1 MLARGGL
8 LYPSVLPFLKQV
20 SVRLILRRSAP
31 PVILAG
37 IVWAQAPVRPQ
48 DDLHRFANA
57 EWLATNPLSA
67 ERVTAN
73 ASSALADQV
82 ELDLRAL
89 IEDLAADEAAMRRAD
104 VRQAVNLYQS
114 MMNQAEVER
123 RGLTPL
129 RADLA
134 RIDGIQTARDFAA
147 VAGYLSSIAGGGP
160 FEAIVSVDAASLSVP
175 IVRLLQGGT
184 LLPDRSYYL
193 SDDPSLVSIR
203 REYEKYLARIFHLAG
218 RATPDEDAAAVL
230 ALETQLARAQSQPD
244 HLGVVEKERAFPFL
258 WLNRSFPGFDWNAW
272 AEPQG
277 VHRAPQVVFAQP
289 SFFVAFA
296 AMVPKVPLA
305 TWRAWLAA
313 RYLTAMSPFVASK
326 LAEARFEFFGR
337 VVTGQ
342 EAPRPPWKRGVSL
355 VSQYLGDWIGRRYVE
370 RHFPAESRDRVT
382 TIAREVV
389 AAYRDAVREAPW
401 MSSSARSAA
410 LRQLSTIELK
420 VGYPDRWRNYN
431 GLEFRP
437 DDLVGNIMRGR
448 AFENRYRMERLQEP
462 RDLGQWL
469 VTPQTVNAYYGP
481 VQHDVVVPAGI
492 LQPPYFSAQEDDAV
506 NYGAIGSVIGHEV
519 SHALDLTDFKDGMR
533 ALALQANSYE
543 PLPGLR
549 MNAFLTQREMVAD
562 LSGLAIAH
570 RAYRRSL
577 RGKPAPEGA
586 DERFFTAWAR
596 LWRVQS
602 RPEYVRSQLGVSRYP
617 PWEFRANGMV
627 QHLDAFHDAFG
638 VKPGDGLYRERA
650 ARVRIW

>member
-1 MLARGGL
+1 MLARVGL

-20 SVRLILRRSAP
+20 SARLILRGSAAL
-31 PVILAG
+31 VMLA
-37 IVWAQAPVRPQ
+37 WAQSPVRPQ
-48 DDLHRFANA
+48 DDLHAFANA
-57 EWLATNPLSA
+57 EWLATNPLSP

-73 ASSALADQV
+73 ASSALVDQV
-82 ELDLRAL
+82 EQDLRVL
-89 IEDLAADEAAMRRAD
+89 IEGLAADDAAMRRAD
-104 VRQAVNLYQS
+104 VRQAVNLYMS

-123 RGLTPL
+123 RGLSPL
-129 RADLA
+129 HADLA
-134 RIDGIQTARDFAA
+134 RIDDIKTTREFAA

-160 FEAIVSVDAASLSVP
+160 FEAIVSVDAGSLSVP

-184 LLPDRSYYL
+184 MLPDRSYYL

-203 REYEKYLARIFHLAG
+203 REYERYLATIFRVAA
-218 RATPDEDAAAVL
+218 RAAPEEDAAAVL
-230 ALETQLARAQSQPD
+230 ALETQLARVQSPPD
-244 HLGVVEKERAFPFL
+244 ALGVAGKEVAVPFL
-258 WLNRSFPGFDWNAW
+258 WLGKSFPGFDWHAW

-313 RYLTAMSPFVASK
+313 RYLTAMSPFVTSK
-326 LAEARFEFFGR
+326 LADARFEFFGR

-342 EAPRPPWKRGVSL
+342 EAPRPPWKRAVSL

-382 TIAREVV
+382 AIAREVV

-401 MSSSARSAA
+401 MSPGARSSA

-420 VGYPDRWRNYN
+420 VGYPDRWRHYN
-431 GLEFRP
+431 GLEFRA
-437 DDLVGNIMRGR
+437 DDLMGNIMRAR
-448 AFENRYRMERLQEP
+448 TFENRSRMERLQEP

-469 VTPQTVNAYYGP
+469 ATPQTVNAYYSP

-492 LQPPYFSAQEDDAV
+492 LQPPYFDPREDEAV
-506 NYGAIGSVIGHEV
+506 NYGSVGAVIGHEV
-519 SHALDLTDFKDGMR
+519 SHALDLSDFKAGMS
-533 ALALQANSYE
+533 ALALQANAHE

-549 MNAFLTQREMVAD
+549 MNVLLTQRETLAD
-562 LSGLAIAH
+562 LSGVSIAH

-577 RGKPAPEGA
+577 RGKPAPEDG
-586 DERFFTAWAR
+586 DKRFFLAWAR
-596 LWRVQS
+596 IWRVQS
-602 RPEYVRSQLGVSRYP
+602 RPEYVRSQIGISRYP

-627 QHLDAFHDAFG
+627 QHLDAFHAAFG
-638 VKPGDGLYRERA
+638 VKPGDGLYREPA
-650 ARVRIW
+650 ARVKVW

>member
-1 MLARGGL
+1 
-8 LYPSVLPFLKQV
+8 V
-20 SVRLILRRSAP
+20 ILRLSAA

-37 IVWAQAPVRPQ
+37 IVSAQAPVRPQ

-73 ASSALADQV
+73 ASTALVDQV
-82 ELDLRAL
+82 EQDLRAL
-89 IEDLAADEAAMRRAD
+89 IEGLAADDAAMRRAD
-104 VRQAVNLYQS
+104 VRQAVNLYAS

-129 RADLA
+129 GADLA
-134 RIDGIQTARDFAA
+134 RIDGIQTTRDFAA

-160 FEAIVSVDAASLSVP
+160 FEAIVSVDAANLSVP

-193 SDDPSLVSIR
+193 SDDPALGSIR
-203 REYEKYLARIFHLAG
+203 REYQKYLVEIFRVAG
-218 RATPDEDAAAVL
+218 RATPEADAAAVL
-230 ALETQLARAQSQPD
+230 ELETRLAMAQSQPD
-244 HLGVVEKERAFPFL
+244 HLGVAEKERAVPFL
-258 WLNRSFPGFDWNAW
+258 SLGKSFPGFDWNAW

-289 SFFVAFA
+289 SFFLTFA
-296 AMVPKVPLA
+296 AMVPKVPLG

-313 RYLTAMSPFVASK
+313 RYLTAMSPFVMSR
-326 LAEARFEFFGR
+326 LSNARFEFFGR
-337 VVTGQ
+337 IVTGQ
-342 EAPRPPWKRGVSL
+342 EAPRPPWKRAVSL

-370 RHFPAESRDRVT
+370 RHFPAGSRDRVT
-382 TIAREVV
+382 AIAREVV

-401 MSSSARSAA
+401 MSSSARGNA
-410 LRQLSTIELK
+410 LRQLSMIELK
-420 VGYPDRWRNYN
+420 VGYPDRWRHYN

-437 DDLVGNIMRGR
+437 DDLMGNITRGR
-448 AFENRYRMERLQEP
+448 AYENRYRMERLQQP
-462 RDLGQWL
+462 RDLGEWL
-469 VTPQTVNAYYGP
+469 ATPQTVNAYYSP

-492 LQPPYFSAQEDDAV
+492 LQPPYFSALEDDAV
-506 NYGAIGSVIGHEV
+506 NYGAIGAVIGHEV
-519 SHALDLTDFKDGMR
+519 SHAIDLSEFKAGMR
-533 ALALQANSYE
+533 ALELQANSYE
-543 PLPGLR
+543 ALPGLR
-549 MNAFLTQREMVAD
+549 MNVFLTQSEALAD

-577 RGKPAPEGA
+577 RGKPVPGGG

-596 LWRVQS
+596 IWRVQS
-602 RPEYVRSQLGVSRYP
+602 RPEYVRSQLGISRYP

-627 QHLDAFHDAFG
+627 QHLDAFHEAFG
-638 VKPGDGLYRERA
+638 VKPGDALYREPA

>member
-1 MLARGGL
+1 LVKRITHVFSPKIPVPQRL
-8 LYPSVLPFLKQV
+8 
-20 SVRLILRRSAP
+20 RLILRCSAA

-37 IVWAQAPVRPQ
+37 VAWAQAPVRPQ
-48 DDLHRFANA
+48 DDLHAFANA
-57 EWLATNPLSA
+57 EWLATNPLSP

-73 ASSALADQV
+73 ASSALIDQV
-82 ELDLRAL
+82 EQDLRTL
-89 IEDLAADEAAMRRAD
+89 IEGLAADDAAMRRGD

-114 MMNQAEVER
+114 MMDQTEVER

-134 RIDGIQTARDFAA
+134 RIEAIQTPREFAA
-147 VAGYLSSIAGGGP
+147 VAGYLSSIAAGGP

-184 LLPDRSYYL
+184 LLPDRTYYV
-193 SDDPSLVSIR
+193 SDEPSLVSIR
-203 REYEKYLARIFHLAG
+203 REYERYLATIFRLAG
-218 RATPDEDAAAVL
+218 RATPEEDAAAVL
-230 ALETQLARAQSQPD
+230 TLETRLASVQIQPD
-244 HLGVVEKERAFPFL
+244 HLGVAEKERAVPFP
-258 WLNRSFPGFDWNAW
+258 WLGRSFPGFDWSAW

-277 VHRAPQVVFAQP
+277 IHRAPQVVFAQP

-313 RYLTAMSPFVASK
+313 RYLTAMSPFVSSE
-326 LAEARFEFFGR
+326 LALARFEFFGR
-337 VVTGQ
+337 IVTGQ
-342 EAPRPPWKRGVSL
+342 EAPRPPWKRAVSL

-370 RHFPAESRDRVT
+370 RHFPAESRARVT
-382 TIAREVV
+382 AIAREVV
-389 AAYRDAVREAPW
+389 AAYRDAVREARW
-401 MSSSARSAA
+401 MSPGARGNA

-420 VGYPDRWRNYN
+420 VGYPDRWRDYH

-437 DDLVGNIMRGR
+437 DDLMGNIMRAR
-448 AFENRYRMERLQEP
+448 AFENRYRMDRLLEP

-469 VTPQTVNAYYGP
+469 ITPQTVNAYYSP

-492 LQPPYFSAQEDDAV
+492 LQPPYFDARNDDAA
-506 NYGAIGSVIGHEV
+506 NYGAIGAVIGHEV
-519 SHALDLTDFKDGMR
+519 SHAIDLSDFKDGMR
-533 ALALQANSYE
+533 ALTLQAHSFE

-549 MNAFLTQREMVAD
+549 MNAFFTEAETLAD

-577 RGKPAPEGA
+577 RGKPVPEGG
-586 DERFFTAWAR
+586 DQRFFTAWAR
-596 LWRVQS
+596 IWRVQS
-602 RPEYVRSQLGVSRYP
+602 RPEYVRSQIRVGRYP

-627 QHLDAFHDAFG
+627 QHLDAFHEVFA
-638 VKPGDGLYRERA
+638 VKPGDGLYREPA